1 MDRLSRYRIVVL
13 LLAVM
18 PLTGCLFRSHKVER
32 QVSSVPL
39 KTATAQE
46 LIEYINSQAAKMQ
59 SMQATVDIDT
69 SVGGEKR
76 GKVTEF
82 KEIRGYILAKK
93 PAMLRMIGLMPI
105 VRNRAFDMVSDGQ
118 QFKLWIPP
126 KNKFVVG
133 SNDITK
139 PSSNALENL
148 RPQVIYDA
156 LLLHPID
163 QEHEI
168 AVVQNDFEN
177 VTDNKGHR
185 VEQPDYEVLVIRK
198 GDAGWY
204 MSRKIVFSRVD
215 LLPHRQL
222 IYDEKGNLVTDA
234 KYEDLKNYNA
244 IDFPTVI
251 EIWRP
256 QEEYSITL
264 KVLKLSLNQPLTEDQ
279 FALPKPP
286 GADLVNLD
294 QGQHT
299 TRASDGDPKKQ

>member
-1 MDRLSRYRIVVL
+1 MERRPPYRVVL
-13 LLAVM
+13 LLLMVL
-18 PLTGCLFRSHKVER
+18 PLSGCLFRSHKVER
-32 QVSSVPL
+32 QVSTTPL
-39 KTATAQE
+39 KTATAQD
-46 LIEYINSQAAKMQ
+46 LISYINTQSAKMQ

-69 SVGGEKR
+69 SLGGEKR
-76 GKVTEF
+76 GKVTDY

-105 VRNRAFDMVSDGQ
+105 VRNRAFDMVSDGE

-133 SNDITK
+133 RNDLVE
-139 PSSNALENL
+139 PSARTLENL

-163 QEHEI
+163 KEHEI
-168 AVVQNDFEN
+168 AVMEKDFET

-185 VEQPDYEVLVIRK
+185 VEQPDYVLDIIRK
-198 GDAGWY
+198 GEAGWY
-204 MSRKIVFSRVD
+204 LSRKIIFSRTD

-222 IYDEKGNLVTDA
+222 IYNEKGDLVTDA
-234 KYEDLKNYNA
+234 KYEDIKNHNGV
-244 IDFPTVI
+244 DFPEVI

-264 KVLKLSLNQPLTEDQ
+264 KVLKLDLNQPLTDEQ
-279 FALPKPP
+279 FALQKPP
-286 GADLVNLD
+286 GAELVNLD

-299 TRASDGDPKKQ
+299 TALDGNPK